1 MRTIVV
7 EGKGRLLHAS
17 EASNLHL
24 LEPRIGRSVGRGAAE
39 EHLEIENGCSIRRVD
54 LFWNGGS
61 RLHVV
66 STRLFVRLRG

>member
-39 EHLEIENGCSIRRVD
+39 EHLEIENGCSIGMVD
-54 LFWNGGS
+54 LFRNGGS
-61 RLHVV
+61 RLHYI